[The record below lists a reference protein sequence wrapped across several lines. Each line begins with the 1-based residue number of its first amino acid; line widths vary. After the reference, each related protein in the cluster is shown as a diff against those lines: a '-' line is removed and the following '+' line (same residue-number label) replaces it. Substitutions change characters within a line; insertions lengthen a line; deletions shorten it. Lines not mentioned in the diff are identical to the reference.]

1 MALPNIILKSPGDL
15 VVNNPNQMA
24 GWQEKASLQPT
35 NDGWGENNDC
45 CERFH
50 RNRSGLNAWLTQ
62 TLSSY
67 DGKVKTTYI

>member
-35 NDGWGENNDC
+35 KRVGREQRLLRAVSQKPILAQYMTHPNP
-45 CERFH
+45 
-50 RNRSGLNAWLTQ
+50 L
-62 TLSSY
+62 
-67 DGKVKTTYI
+67 